1 MSFYVPLN
9 KDELADKDTDRIEH
23 NIDDITDSQELLAKY
38 DSDTLA
44 NGSPYVYTFAIV
56 LALLVLVNL
65 CCLGLLSRETS
76 LLRSSL
82 HIRLDFT
89 DTRSLP
95 FQ

>member
-1 MSFYVPLN
+1 MSFYLPLS
-9 KDELADKDTDRIEH
+9 KDELADKDMDRIEH
-23 NIDDITDSQELLAKY
+23 NIDNITDSLLSKY
-38 DSDTLA
+38 DSDTPA

-56 LALLVLVNL
+56 LALLVLMNL

-76 LLRSSL
+76 LLRSLL